1 MAWHLQTLRGRERGQ
16 VRTLPNGVTVFGR
29 GSDCGTVVQSELV
42 SRQHAQLAVAD
53 DVRVTDLGSSNGTY
67 VNGARVLGEAVIG
80 PNDVLLVGDVAY
92 RLHASLPPLLQS
104 NGWIDA
110 VRPDQ
115 GTPTNASGSLAE
127 IPPAT
132 VLRWLGVA
140 KKSGTLLLS
149 SPPLQGQISFARGH
163 IREVLVGG
171 RKTRD
176 PIQALT
182 AILRWRGI
190 FELDPT
196 FDDSAAGPLLGLDAV
211 LPAIGSNS
219 RPSMYPR

>member
-1 MAWHLQTLRGRERGQ
+1 
-16 VRTLPNGVTVFGR
+16 V
-29 GSDCGTVVQSELV
+29 
-42 SRQHAQLAVAD
+42 
-53 DVRVTDLGSSNGTY
+53 
-67 VNGARVLGEAVIG
+67 
-80 PNDVLLVGDVAY
+80 
-92 RLHASLPPLLQS
+92 
-104 NGWIDA
+104 
-110 VRPDQ
+110 
-115 GTPTNASGSLAE
+115 
-127 IPPAT
+127 PPAT
-132 VLRWLGVA
+132 VLRYLGVT
-140 KKSGTLLLS
+140 KKSGTLMLS
-149 SPPLQGQISFARGH
+149 SPPLQGQIAFARGH

-196 FDDSAAGPLLGLDAV
+196 FDDAAAGPLLGLDAV

>member
-16 VRTLPNGVTVFGR
+16 VRTLSKGVTILGR
-29 GSDCGTVVQSELV
+29 GSDCDTVIQSDLV
-42 SRQHAQLAVAD
+42 SRVHAQLTVGD
-53 DVRVTDLGSSNGTY
+53 DVRATDLGSSNGTY
-67 VNGARVLGEAVIG
+67 VNGARVLGDAVVG
-80 PNDVLLVGDVAY
+80 PNDVLLVGDAAY
-92 RLHASLPPLLQS
+92 RLHASLPPLLS
-104 NGWIDA
+104 SSGWVDA
-110 VRPDQ
+110 IRPAP
-115 GTPTNASGSLAE
+115 GVGINMSGSLVE
-127 IPPAT
+127 VPPAT
-132 VLRWLGVA
+132 VLRYFGVT
-140 KKSGTLLLS
+140 KKSGTLMLS

-182 AILRWRGI
+182 AILRWRGL

-196 FDDSAAGPLLGLDAV
+196 FDESAAGPLLGLDAV
-211 LPAIGSNS
+211 LPAIGSNA